1 MGRNDVLHRWT
12 GHHTAKWQVHHG
24 GRYSISAS
32 SGYGMYGA
40 QEMKGSVTIAIANA
54 TGLMIC
60 RTDAAKMRDRGD
72 HYVKPAY
79 PLVK

>member
-1 MGRNDVLHRWT
+1 
-12 GHHTAKWQVHHG
+12 
-24 GRYSISAS
+24 
-32 SGYGMYGA
+32 
-40 QEMKGSVTIAIANA
+40 MKGSVTIAIANA